1 MNKHLKELLF
11 IILSIS
17 PLLIMSILS
26 NLVEVPSSEI
36 SYEGLDRK
44 VLMLSNSF
52 LLFFFLVPYFAIK
65 NNNNY
70 LMNTNKIKLLPAAL
84 VIISTLFFIVLNA
97 PVIEWNKSISFP
109 DFMSSFES
117 WALLKEKQLESLT
130 VYLVSFE
137 NNFEYIIGIF
147 AIALIPGFCE
157 EYFFRGIL
165 QKNFNLLLKNSHVA
179 ILLSSLLFS
188 AFHLQFYGFFPRLF
202 LGIFFGYLFYWSG
215 SLIYPVIAHVFNNF
229 LSLTVFYAA
238 NNGFFGKNFD
248 VSVNSSPDIPLAV
261 IALSIII
268 FIFLVTVLKEKLKYT
283 NESG

>member
-238 NNGFFGKNFD
+238 NNGFFGENFD

>member
-165 QKNFNLLLKNSHVA
+165 QKNFNLLIKNSHVA

-238 NNGFFGKNFD
+238 NNGFFGENFD